1 MLAPWRS
8 PLARAL
14 HRNRAQPQS
23 RYFQLATV
31 TTDGKAANRTVV
43 FRGFLEPNRLQVF
56 TDARS
61 AKLTQLTAGCEIC
74 WYFAKTRE
82 QFRIQGA
89 IAAVTAAELSDL
101 QEARQQLWQHLS
113 PAARQQL
120 YWPQPG
126 AVWEEP
132 AIAPTVGDQDYP
144 PENFVLLVISPIAV
158 DHLQLAP
165 DPQERWSYWL
175 TETDWQRQRIN
186 P

>member
-31 TTDGKAANRTVV
+31 TTEGKAANRTVV
-43 FRGFLEPNRLQVF
+43 FRGFLEPNRLQLF

-61 AKLTQLTAGCEIC
+61 AKLMQLAAGCEIC

-82 QFRIQGA
+82 QFRIQGE
-89 IAAVTAAELSDL
+89 IAAVTAADSGDL
-101 QEARQQLWQHLS
+101 QAARQQLWQRLS
-113 PAARQQL
+113 LAARQQL

-126 AVWEEP
+126 AVWEEA
-132 AIAPTVGDQDYP
+132 AIASEVEDLDQL
-144 PENFVLLVISPIAV
+144 PENFVLLVIRPIAV

-165 DPQERWSYWL
+165 DPQERWSYWQH
-175 TETDWQRQRIN
+175 ESDWRRQRLN

>member
-31 TTDGKAANRTVV
+31 TTNGRPANRTVV
-43 FRGFLEPNRLQVF
+43 FRGFLEPNRLQLF

-61 AKLTQLTAGCEIC
+61 AKLTQLTAGCELC

-82 QFRIQGA
+82 QFRIEGA
-89 IAAVTAAELSDL
+89 IAAVTGADSGDL
-101 QEARQQLWQHLS
+101 QTARQQLWQRLS

-126 AVWEEP
+126 GVWEEA
-132 AIAPTVGDQDYP
+132 AIASVAEDPDRP

-165 DPQERWSYWL
+165 DPQERWSYQL
-175 TETDWQRQRIN
+175 METDWQRQRLN